1 MRRSIFPV
9 YKDVRRRLI
18 LALESSAD
26 DTCAAIVSNHREI
39 LSNVVMKQDQIHE
52 QYGGIHPLYATQGH
66 MKNISPAISEAIRR
80 AGVAFGDLDA
90 IATTEG
96 PGMKGCLQI
105 AMVAAKSLVGV
116 SGIPLVGVHHMQAH
130 ALTCCLT
137 EENPP
142 QFPFYTLLCSGGH
155 TMIVDAEDVTKMRVL
170 ATTNDDSI
178 GNAFDHAAK
187 LLNIPWSGKAPG
199 AALEGFA
206 RHTEH
211 LFGHKD
217 EVDCRVKEYR
227 QKLRVP
233 APSQLLFSYSGLRSA
248 FSRLVDESDG
258 GDVTRVALARA
269 FQSAAVAQLA
279 DKVTLALSKSTV
291 EPSSLVVSGGVASNG
306 YLRERLSDVTGR
318 HGLNIYFPAPALCTG
333 GSDLNLP
340 LANHSYHIYA
350 DNAAM
355 IAWAAHYKL
364 AKGELANPATLMPR
378 AKWSLEDM

>member
-1 MRRSIFPV
+1 MMRRSIFPV
-9 YKDVRRRLI
+9 YRDARRRLI

-26 DTCAAIVSNHREI
+26 DTCAAVVSSEREI
-39 LSNVVMKQDQIHE
+39 LSNVVLKQDQIHE

-66 MKNISPAISEAIRR
+66 MRNISTAISEAIRR
-80 AGVAFGDLDA
+80 SGVAFGELDA

-105 AMVAAKSLVGV
+105 AMVAAKALVGT
-116 SGIPLVGVHHMQAH
+116 SGLPLIGVHHMQAH

-137 EENPP
+137 EQHPP
-142 QFPFYTLLCSGGH
+142 LFPFYTLLCSGGH
-155 TMIVDAEDVTKMRVL
+155 TMIVDAQDVTRMRVL

-187 LLNIPWSGKAPG
+187 LLNIPWAGKAPG

-206 RHTEH
+206 RAYEH
-211 LFGHKD
+211 RDEHK
-217 EVDCRVKEYR
+217 VDIESRVQTYR

-233 APSQLLFSYSGLRSA
+233 APSQLMFSYSGLRSA
-248 FSRLVDESDG
+248 FTRLVDENDAG
-258 GDVTRVALARA
+258 ELTRVALARA

-279 DKVTLALSKSTV
+279 DKITLALSRAPVK
-291 EPSSLVVSGGVASNG
+291 PSSLVVSGGVASNG
-306 YLRERLSDVTGR
+306 YLRERLSRVTSD
-318 HGLNIYFPAPALCTG
+318 HGMNIYFPAPALCT
-333 GSDLNLP
+333 
-340 LANHSYHIYA
+340 

-364 AKGELANPATLMPR
+364 AKGELADPATLMPR
-378 AKWSLEDM
+378 SKWSLEDL